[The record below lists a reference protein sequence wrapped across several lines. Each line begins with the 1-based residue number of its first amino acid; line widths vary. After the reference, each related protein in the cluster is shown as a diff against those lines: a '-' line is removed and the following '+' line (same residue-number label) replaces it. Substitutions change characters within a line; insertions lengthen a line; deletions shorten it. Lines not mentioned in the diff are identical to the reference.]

1 MLCYN
6 NLKVNNKDFRN
17 FYKKETKDDIK
28 NRLHEYVNDKI
39 IKKFLSKT
47 AKYLIEKPSG
57 VHIKNIGYF
66 HVYMIPYERV
76 SKYNGSI
83 QPRYKL
89 TFVPTDKSYF
99 KYWSMD
105 YQFKEKLEAQLK
117 EKINEGYKYY
127 NMANAVSNINPYSIG
142 KK

>member
-1 MLCYN
+1 M
-6 NLKVNNKDFRN
+6 
-17 FYKKETKDDIK
+17 
-28 NRLHEYVNDKI
+28 
-39 IKKFLSKT
+39 
-47 AKYLIEKPSG
+47 
-57 VHIKNIGYF
+57 
-66 HVYMIPYERV
+66 YMIPYERV
-76 SKYNGSI
+76 SKYNGYI